1 MLNSA
6 HKILSQSAKAVP
18 QKLAFITPSDS
29 ITYISLDE
37 KSSALA
43 TQILNLNI
51 NKSPILIILPK
62 GIEAI
67 ISFFGVLKSGNFYT
81 IIDENMPLE
90 RINKIIRTL
99 CPTLLITSKDLAIN
113 LDLLTIF
120 IDDLPGFKSDQT
132 ILNSVKI
139 IDTDLAY
146 TLFTSGSTG
155 EPKGVGI
162 SHKSLIDFTI
172 ACVNDLAIDESH
184 TIANQAPFY
193 FDLSVFDIYV
203 NLFARATA
211 HILPKSIFAFPLH
224 ALEYLQK
231 NRVTTI
237 IWVPSVLV
245 YFANSNALNNLKSSL
260 KMIIACGEMMPT
272 KQLNI
277 WIKAIANAKFYNLY
291 GPTESTLASSYYM
304 VNRELRDDEIL
315 PIGKAFSNTEL
326 LVFDEDM
333 KLITKPNIKGE
344 LYIRGSGLSHGYYND
359 PVRTAKAFI
368 QNPLQSSYAEPIYK
382 TGDIVAYDEFGDLI
396 YYGRQDSQIKLNGF
410 RIELGEI
417 ETALG
422 AHPDIYRVACIFKD
436 YQIIAFYESA
446 NVITNLKEFLKSKL
460 QEYMIPRKFIHKSKF
475 KLNQNGKIDKE
486 ALKNE

>member
-1 MLNSA
+1 
-6 HKILSQSAKAVP
+6 
-18 QKLAFITPSDS
+18 
-29 ITYISLDE
+29 
-37 KSSALA
+37 
-43 TQILNLNI
+43 
-51 NKSPILIILPK
+51 
-62 GIEAI
+62 
-67 ISFFGVLKSGNFYT
+67 
-81 IIDENMPLE
+81 
-90 RINKIIRTL
+90 
-99 CPTLLITSKDLAIN
+99 
-113 LDLLTIF
+113 
-120 IDDLPGFKSDQT
+120 
-132 ILNSVKI
+132 
-139 IDTDLAY
+139 
-146 TLFTSGSTG
+146 
-155 EPKGVGI
+155 
-162 SHKSLIDFTI
+162 
-172 ACVNDLAIDESH
+172 
-184 TIANQAPFY
+184 
-193 FDLSVFDIYV
+193 
-203 NLFARATA
+203 
-211 HILPKSIFAFPLH
+211 
-224 ALEYLQK
+224 
-231 NRVTTI
+231 
-237 IWVPSVLV
+237 
-245 YFANSNALNNLKSSL
+245 
-260 KMIIACGEMMPT
+260 MIIACGEMMPT

-277 WIKAIANAKFYNLY
+277 WIKAITNAKFYNLY